1 MRARALAAAAL
12 LLPLAPA
19 PPAPA
24 EADPPAAVS
33 SAPPVLL
40 PDALPEDAALGGRE
54 IYERVLRNRFD
65 AYVQV
70 SALVSGDRGGAE
82 QESRLRMM
90 WRSFRDQSDAPVRG
104 VLSKTLVRYTDPF
117 DLRSSGYLIVSNH
130 ERPSD
135 QFVYLAS
142 ARRIRRVNLRGEA
155 IFGTD
160 FTFEDVV
167 PREVEDSSYRRLPDE
182 RVEEVPCYVVEVT
195 PLPHVDS
202 EYSRFQVYVEKAH
215 YVPLRTRYWDER
227 GLEVKELRADP
238 ARIREF
244 DGVWVP
250 MAATMRNLQLETF
263 TSLRVEELVPNPEHL
278 SSADFDLRRL
288 EGH

>member
-1 MRARALAAAAL
+1 MRAPFALAAAAL
-12 LLPLAPA
+12 LSTGPGALAESAAPA
-19 PPAPA
+19 
-24 EADPPAAVS
+24 ADVS
-33 SAPPVLL
+33 SAAPAL
-40 PDALPEDAALGGRE
+40 PDALPPEAGLGGRE

-90 WRSFRDQSDAPVRG
+90 WRSFRDGDERPTRG

-182 RVEEVPCYVVEVT
+182 LVEDVPCYVVEVT

-215 YVPLRTRYWDER
+215 SVPLRTRYWDDR

-263 TSLRVEELVPNPEHL
+263 TRLRVEELRPNPPDL
-278 SSADFDLRRL
+278 RPADFDLRRL